1 MRTYA
6 LFGLTLSSEL
16 SFPELARQGEAAA
29 DVLLAKKSLE
39 PPRPSDFARP
49 NWFAA
54 VGEVAW
60 FDWSGVAAVRI
71 ERGQIIEVDPQDGVD
86 PAGLRSAI
94 LGPVFTVLL
103 AQRGMLPLHA
113 SAVAIEGKALAF
125 AGGSGAG
132 KSTLALS
139 LLERGHE
146 FLADDVAALD
156 LTGESIA
163 VLPGFPQLKLEPEL
177 LEHRGER
184 WEDLPS
190 ANPVDGKRLRR
201 VPGLMRRSG
210 VKLDR
215 IYVLEDGEE
224 GIVHGPLL
232 KRDAFLQA
240 MRHGHRAALLERVL
254 GVPELMRR
262 CSALAEAV
270 PFYRVTRPRVLERL
284 GSLVQRIEE
293 HARA

>member
-6 LFGLTLSSEL
+6 LFGLTLASEL
-16 SFPELARQGEAAA
+16 SFPELARRGETAA

-39 PPRPSDFARP
+39 SPRPSDGRP

-54 VGEVAW
+54 SGDVAW
-60 FDWSGVAAVRI
+60 FDWSGVAVVRV
-71 ERGQIIEVDPQDGVD
+71 ERGRIIEVDPHDGVD

-103 AQRGMLPLHA
+103 AQRGLLPLHA
-113 SAVAIEGKALAF
+113 SAVVIDDKAVAF
-125 AGGSGAG
+125 AARSGAG

-146 FLADDVAALD
+146 FLADDVAAFD
-156 LTGESIA
+156 FAGESIQ
-163 VLPGFPQLKLEPEL
+163 VLPAFPQLKLEPEL
-177 LEHRGER
+177 LERRGER
-184 WEDLPS
+184 WKDLPP

-201 VPGLMRRSG
+201 VPGSMRRNG
-210 VKLDR
+210 VTLDR

-224 GIVHGPLL
+224 GAVQGPFS

-240 MRHGHRAALLERVL
+240 MRHGHRAPLLERVL

-270 PFYRVTRPRVLERL
+270 PFYRLTRPRALERL
-284 GSLVQRIEE
+284 GDIVQRIED